1 MVSIKG
7 WFGMKILKIKKCDE
21 PDCQFFKR
29 IESNEEDGNKLI
41 GLCQYEKKY
50 IMELDQSV
58 QKGETWFESEIIFIP
73 GTFPDWCPLED
84 I

>member
-1 MVSIKG
+1 
-7 WFGMKILKIKKCDE
+7 MKILKIKRCDE

-29 IESNEEDGNKLI
+29 IERNGDKESDLLGICQHEKRYVTESDQLI
-41 GLCQYEKKY
+41 R
-50 IMELDQSV
+50 
-58 QKGETWFESEIIFIP
+58 KGETWFESEVIFVP